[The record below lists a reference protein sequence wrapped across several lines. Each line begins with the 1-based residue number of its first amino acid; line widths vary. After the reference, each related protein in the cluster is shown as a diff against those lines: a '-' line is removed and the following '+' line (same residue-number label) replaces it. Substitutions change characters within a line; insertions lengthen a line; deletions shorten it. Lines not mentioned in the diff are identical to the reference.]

1 MGSTTLTQT
10 KWITRFFDLAE
21 LVATWSKDPSTKVGA
36 VIVDERKRIVSVGFN
51 GPPIGVIDDPSIS
64 RESKLHR
71 TLHAEENAIL
81 FANGKLANCTI
92 YVTQPPCAH
101 CTAVIIQSGIKQVRY
116 KNAVTAGYKE
126 RWKDS
131 LIESNSM
138 FTEAG
143 IDVQSF
149 EEQ

>member
-1 MGSTTLTQT
+1 MGCTELTQE
-10 KWITRFFDLAE
+10 KWITRYFDLAE
-21 LVATWSKDPSTKVGA
+21 FVATWSKDNSTKVGA

-64 RESKLHR
+64 REAKLYR
-71 TLHAEENAIL
+71 TIHAEENAIL
-81 FANGKLANCTI
+81 FANSNLANCTI

-101 CTAVIIQSGIKQVRY
+101 CTAVVIQSGIKHVRY
-116 KNAVTAGYKE
+116 KNAVAAGYKE

-138 FTEAG
+138 FTEAN

-149 EEQ
+149 

>member
-1 MGSTTLTQT
+1 MGGTTLTQT
-10 KWITRFFDLAE
+10 KWITRYFDLAE

-51 GPPIGVIDDPSIS
+51 GPPIGVIDNPNIT

-81 FANGKLANCTI
+81 FANSSLANCTI

-101 CTAVIIQSGIKQVRY
+101 CTAVIIQSGIKHVRY
-116 KNAVTAGYKE
+116 KDAVAAGYKE

-131 LIESNSM
+131 LIESNAM
-138 FTEAG
+138 FRESG
-143 IDVQSF
+143 IDVKTF
-149 EEQ
+149 